1 MTPSLSAFL
10 WSLVWG
16 TVIVVIPLTV
26 ALIYVS
32 QKDKVIRRS

>member
-16 TVIVVIPLTV
+16 TAIVVVPLTV

-32 QKDKVIRRS
+32 QKDRIIRRG